1 MFVFN
6 AMELLWGGGAFVKKG
21 GSHVQMTTSV
31 FHEKMCVGWGKEGAN
46 AEGKNCFPPLGIL
59 KYTYT
64 YCIHIYI

>member
-6 AMELLWGGGAFVKKG
+6 AMELLWGGAFVKKG
-21 GSHVQMTTSV
+21 GSRVQMTTIV
-31 FHEKMCVGWGKEGAN
+31 LHEKMCVGWGKEGAN
-46 AEGKNCFPPLGIL
+46 TEWKNCFPPLGIL